1 MAEARKQTVLVTGSS
16 GCLGQHI
23 VKLLHEKDDTVGEIR
38 CYDIKPYQN
47 NLRKCAFFV
56 ASEKSKRNCRQASNS
71 SHTAFAAVS
80 DDLARLIA
88 LQQYTHTNTHTD

>member
-23 VKLLHEKDDTVGEIR
+23 VKLLHENDDTVGEIR

-47 NLRKCAFFV
+47 NLRKLNLF
-56 ASEKSKRNCRQASNS
+56 CRK
-71 SHTAFAAVS
+71 
-80 DDLARLIA
+80 
-88 LQQYTHTNTHTD
+88 